1 MQIVKHKVVSIDYTL
16 TDGDGTLLDTSDGQA
31 PLTYLHGESN
41 IIPGLERALEG
52 KALGERLQISIP
64 PVDGYGERHDELRQV
79 VSRDSFGDTSEVQ
92 VGMQFQL
99 PTNDDRFLVVS
110 VVDINEAEGTVT
122 IDGNHQLAGVTLNF
136 DVTVREVRDATVEE
150 IEHGHAHVAD
160 DNQTE

>member
-16 TDGDGTLLDTSDGQA
+16 TDGDGTLLDTSEGHA

-79 VSRDSFGDTSEVQ
+79 VSRDSFGDTNDIQ

-99 PTNDDRFLVVS
+99 PTNDGRHLVVS
-110 VVDINEAEGTVT
+110 VVDIDEAAGTVT
-122 IDGNHQLAGVTLNF
+122 IDGNHQLAGETLNF
-136 DVTVREVRDATVEE
+136 DVTVREVRDATAEE

-160 DNQTE
+160 DNQVD